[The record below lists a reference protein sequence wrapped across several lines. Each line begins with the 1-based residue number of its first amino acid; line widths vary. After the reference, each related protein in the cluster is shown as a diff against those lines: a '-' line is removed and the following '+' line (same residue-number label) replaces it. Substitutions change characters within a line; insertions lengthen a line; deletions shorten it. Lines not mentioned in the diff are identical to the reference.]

1 MASLIRISTPGEH
14 PAGEINE
21 STSVAEVLKRCP
33 TARRVFDRYGLK
45 GCGAEHGPTEPLSFF
60 AAVHQVDL
68 QALLRELR
76 AEAENPSPEQY
87 VYRESLADY
96 IYRRFFKAGIAITL
110 TVGALWGAINL
121 LEIALDKNLLQLR
134 LVPSIHAHAHAM
146 IFGWVGLFVM
156 GFAYQSFP
164 RFKFTTLWRPD
175 LANLTFVLM
184 LAGIAA
190 RIGAEL
196 LQPAPLGLGLG
207 ILSAAVELAAISLF
221 VLIILRTARQSMEPG
236 NPYERFILS
245 AFFWFLVQAIFSGV
259 FFFAKATAAS
269 QEQLVHRI
277 ALLDA
282 PLRDM
287 QLFGFAALIIAG
299 VSQRFVPVVYGLSRP
314 KHDRQKLIFA
324 LMNASLILDVMSY
337 IALLSS
343 GNPYFVAGVEISYVL
358 MVVWAV
364 LLVRQLGVFSAP
376 ARRDRSW
383 KFIRAAYAWL
393 LFSMAMM
400 PFFMVYG
407 ALTHQVFSHAYWG
420 AHRHAFTVGFV
431 SLMIV
436 GVASRV
442 VPILVGADSGRVG
455 SLWGPFILLNV
466 GCAARVF
473 FQILT
478 DFVPN
483 LAYPLIGASG
493 FVEFTAL
500 AWWGIGLWRIMD
512 LAKTRRDS
520 LLTGPAPLVAG

>member
-1 MASLIRISTPGEH
+1 MASLIQFSTPSER
-14 PAGEINE
+14 PTGEISE

-33 TARRVFDRYGLK
+33 TARRIFDRYGLK

-68 QALLRELR
+68 QALLRDLR

-87 VYRESLADY
+87 VYQESLADY

-110 TVGALWGAINL
+110 TVGVLWGAINL
-121 LEIALDKNLLQLR
+121 LEIALDKNLLQPR

-175 LANLTFVLM
+175 LANLTLILM
-184 LAGIAA
+184 LLGIGA

-207 ILSAAVELAAISLF
+207 VLSAGVEFAAISLF
-221 VLIILRTARQSMEPG
+221 VLIILRTARQSMEPRSA
-236 NPYERFILS
+236 YERFIFG
-245 AFFWFLVQAIFSGV
+245 AFFWFLVQAIFSAV

-282 PLRDM
+282 PLRDV

-299 VSQRFVPVVYGLSRP
+299 VSQRFVPAVYGLSRP
-314 KHDRQKLIFA
+314 SRDRQKLIFT

-337 IALLSS
+337 IGLLSF
-343 GNPYFVAGVEISYVL
+343 GNLYFAAGLEISYLL

-364 LLVRQLGVFSAP
+364 LLVRQLGVFSTP
-376 ARRDRSW
+376 ARSDRSW
-383 KFIRAAYAWL
+383 KFIRAAYTWL
-393 LFSMAMM
+393 LFSMVMM
-400 PFFMVYG
+400 PLFMVYG

-442 VPILVGADSGRVG
+442 VPILAGVDANRSS

-466 GCAARVF
+466 GCAVRVF

-483 LAYPLIGASG
+483 FAYPLIGASG

-500 AWWGIGLWRIMD
+500 AWWGIGLWRIMN
-512 LAKTRRDS
+512 LAKTRHGH

>member
-1 MASLIRISTPGEH
+1 MASLIQISTPDKRST
-14 PAGEINE
+14 GEINE
-21 STSVAEVLKRCP
+21 STSVAEILKRCP
-33 TARRVFDRYGLK
+33 TARRIFDRYGLK

-68 QALLRELR
+68 QALLRDLR

-87 VYRESLADY
+87 VYQESLADY

-110 TVGALWGAINL
+110 TVGVLWGAINL
-121 LEIALDKNLLQLR
+121 LEIALDKNLLQPR

-164 RFKFTTLWRPD
+164 RFKFTTLWRPG
-175 LANLTFVLM
+175 LANLTFFLM
-184 LAGIAA
+184 LVGIGA
-190 RIGAEL
+190 RMGAEL

-207 ILSAAVELAAISLF
+207 VLSAGVEFAAISLF
-221 VLIILRTARQSMEPG
+221 VLIILRTARQSMEPP
-236 NPYERFILS
+236 NAYERFIFS
-245 AFFWFLVQAIFSGV
+245 AFVWLLVQAIFSDV

-282 PLRDM
+282 PLRDV

-299 VSQRFVPVVYGLSRP
+299 VSQRFVPVVYGLRRP
-314 KHDRQKLIFA
+314 SQDRQKLIFA

-343 GNPYFVAGVEISYVL
+343 GNVYLAAGLEISYLL
-358 MVVWAV
+358 MVVWAI
-364 LLVRQLGVFSAP
+364 LLVRQLRVFSTP
-376 ARRDRSW
+376 ARSDRSW

-393 LFSMAMM
+393 LVSLAMM

-407 ALTHQVFSHAYWG
+407 ALTHQIFSHAYWG

-442 VPILVGADSGRVG
+442 VPILAGVETSRVS
-455 SLWGPFILLNV
+455 SLWGPFVLLNV
-466 GCAARVF
+466 GCSARVL

-478 DFVPN
+478 DLAPN
-483 LAYPLIGASG
+483 VAYPLIGPSG

-500 AWWGIGLWRIMD
+500 AWWGIGLWRIMS
-512 LAKTRRDS
+512 LAKSRRAS

>member
-1 MASLIRISTPGEH
+1 MASLVQISTPGER
-14 PAGEINE
+14 PTGEINE

-33 TARRVFDRYGLK
+33 TARRIFDRYGLK

-60 AAVHQVDL
+60 AAAHQVDL
-68 QALLRELR
+68 QALLRDLR
-76 AEAENPSPEQY
+76 AEVENPSSEQY
-87 VYRESLADY
+87 VYRETLADY

-121 LEIALDKNLLQLR
+121 LQIALDKNLLQLR

-175 LANLTFVLM
+175 LANLTLIMM
-184 LAGIAA
+184 LVGIGA

-196 LQPAPLGLGLG
+196 LQPAALGLGLG
-207 ILSAAVELAAISLF
+207 VLSAGVEFAAISLF
-221 VLIILRTARQSMEPG
+221 VLIIVRTARQSMEPR
-236 NPYERFILS
+236 NPYESFIFG
-245 AFFWFLVQAIFSGV
+245 AFFWFLVQAIFSDV

-314 KHDRQKLIFA
+314 EHDRQKLIFT

-343 GNPYFVAGVEISYVL
+343 GNLYFAAGLEISYLL
-358 MVVWAV
+358 MVIWAV
-364 LLVRQLGVFSAP
+364 LLVRQLRVFSTP
-376 ARRDRSW
+376 ARSDRSW
-383 KFIRAAYAWL
+383 KFIRAAYTWL
-393 LFSMAMM
+393 VISMAMM
-400 PFFMVYG
+400 PLFMLYG

-442 VPILVGADSGRVG
+442 VPILAGVDSGRVG

-473 FQILT
+473 FQVLT
-478 DFVPN
+478 DFVPGV
-483 LAYPLIGASG
+483 AYPLIGASG
-493 FVEFTAL
+493 FVEFSAL
-500 AWWGIGLWRIMD
+500 AWWGIGLWRIMN
-512 LAKTRRDS
+512 LAKTHRTS
-520 LLTGPAPLVAG
+520 LLIGPAPLVAG

>member
-1 MASLIRISTPGEH
+1 MASSIQISSPGE
-14 PAGEINE
+14 PPTGEINE

-33 TARRVFDRYGLK
+33 TARRVFDRFGLK
-45 GCGAEHGPTEPLSFF
+45 GCGAEHGPAEALSFF

-68 QALLRELR
+68 QALLRDLR

-121 LEIALDKNLLQLR
+121 LQIALDKNLLQLR

-146 IFGWVGLFVM
+146 IFGWVGLFAM

-164 RFKFTTLWRPD
+164 RFKFTKLWRPD
-175 LANLTFVLM
+175 LANLTLIMM
-184 LAGIAA
+184 LVGIGA

-196 LQPAPLGLGLG
+196 LQPVPLGLGLG
-207 ILSAAVELAAISLF
+207 VLSAAVELTAICLF
-221 VLIILRTARQSMEPG
+221 VLIILRTARKSMEPRK
-236 NPYERFILS
+236 PYEKFILG
-245 AFFWFLVQAIFSGV
+245 AFFWFLVQAIFSDV

-277 ALLDA
+277 VLLDA
-282 PLRDM
+282 PLRDV

-314 KHDRQKLIFA
+314 QHDRQKLIFA

-343 GNPYFVAGVEISYVL
+343 GKLYFAAGLEISYLL
-358 MVVWAV
+358 MVIWAV
-364 LLVRQLGVFSAP
+364 LLVRQLSVFSPP

-393 LFSMAMM
+393 VISMAMM
-400 PFFMVYG
+400 PLFTVYG

-442 VPILVGADSGRVG
+442 VPILAGADSGRVG
-455 SLWGPFILLNV
+455 SLWGPFVLLNV

-478 DFVPN
+478 DFVPGV
-483 LAYPLIGASG
+483 AYPLIGASG
-493 FVEFTAL
+493 FMEFTAL
-500 AWWGIGLWRIMD
+500 AWWGIGLWRIMN
-512 LAKTRRDS
+512 LAGTHRPS
-520 LLTGPAPLVAG
+520 LLAGLAPLVLG

>member
-1 MASLIRISTPGEH
+1 MASLIQISTPDKRST
-14 PAGEINE
+14 GEINE
-21 STSVAEVLKRCP
+21 STSVAEILKRCP
-33 TARRVFDRYGLK
+33 TARRIFDRYGLK

-68 QALLRELR
+68 QALLRDLR

-87 VYRESLADY
+87 VYQESLADY

-110 TVGALWGAINL
+110 TVGVLWGAINL
-121 LEIALDKNLLQLR
+121 LEIALDKDLLQPR

-164 RFKFTTLWRPD
+164 RFKFTTLWRLG
-175 LANLTFVLM
+175 LANLTFFLM
-184 LAGIAA
+184 LVGIGA
-190 RIGAEL
+190 RMGAEL

-207 ILSAAVELAAISLF
+207 VLSAGVEFAAISLF
-221 VLIILRTARQSMEPG
+221 VLIILRTARQSMEPRSA
-236 NPYERFILS
+236 YERFIFG
-245 AFFWFLVQAIFSGV
+245 AFFWFLVQAIFSAV

-282 PLRDM
+282 PLRDV

-299 VSQRFVPVVYGLSRP
+299 VSQRFVPAVYGLSRP
-314 KHDRQKLIFA
+314 SRDRQKLIFT
-324 LMNASLILDVMSY
+324 LMNASLTLDVMSY
-337 IALLSS
+337 IGLLSF
-343 GNPYFVAGVEISYVL
+343 GNLYFAAGLEISYLL

-364 LLVRQLGVFSAP
+364 LLVRQLGVFSTP
-376 ARRDRSW
+376 ARSDRSW
-383 KFIRAAYAWL
+383 KFIRAAYTWL
-393 LFSMAMM
+393 LFSMVMM
-400 PFFMVYG
+400 PLFMVYG

-442 VPILVGADSGRVG
+442 VPILAGVDANRSS

-466 GCAARVF
+466 GCAVRVF

-500 AWWGIGLWRIMD
+500 AWWGIGLWRIMN
-512 LAKTRRDS
+512 LAKTRHGH